1 MKKLFLL
8 AIVFSVS
15 LVSSAQFTVNQ
26 SPYFDINVIHPNY
39 DIMSRDKLTMQGGW
53 FGPNA
58 DYTRAVFSSNIHWD
72 ANNHLWKN
80 TSTSTYRDFG
90 MIRFE
95 NGSEIGFYVSSYQA
109 PTSTPVEMTNAD
121 MEQNRVM
128 ILTKEKR
135 VGIGTSNPQK
145 KLHIYNTSTYEAG
158 LIESPNHGTNF
169 RYKDYT
175 GNAIEMGI
183 QEGDAV
189 IRTNSR
195 IRLLVESGSGNVGI
209 GTSNPDSKLTVK
221 GKIHC
226 EEVKVDL
233 SVPADYVFEKYY
245 TGDSEL
251 NKDYVMPTLEEVE
264 AYTKENHHLPEIPS
278 AQEIKNNGLKLK
290 EMTNLLLQKIEELTL
305 YTIEQEKRIKALE
318 AKLTA
323 IEKAKNK

>member
-26 SPYFDINVIHPNY
+26 SPYFDVNVIHPNY
-39 DIMSRDKLTMQGGW
+39 DIISRDRLTMQGGW

-58 DYTRAVFSSNIHWD
+58 NYTRAVFSSNIHWD

-95 NGSEIGFYVSSYQA
+95 NGSRIGFFVSA
-109 PTSTPVEMTNAD
+109 PLPATSTPVEMTNAD

-128 ILTKEKR
+128 ILTNEKR
-135 VGIGTSNPQK
+135 VGIGTSNP
-145 KLHIYNTSTYEAG
+145 
-158 LIESPNHGTNF
+158 
-169 RYKDYT
+169 D
-175 GNAIEMGI
+175 
-183 QEGDAV
+183 
-189 IRTNSR
+189 SR
-195 IRLLVESGSGNVGI
+195 
-209 GTSNPDSKLTVK
+209 LTVK

-318 AKLTA
+318 AKLAAAT
-323 IEKAKNK
+323 EKTETE